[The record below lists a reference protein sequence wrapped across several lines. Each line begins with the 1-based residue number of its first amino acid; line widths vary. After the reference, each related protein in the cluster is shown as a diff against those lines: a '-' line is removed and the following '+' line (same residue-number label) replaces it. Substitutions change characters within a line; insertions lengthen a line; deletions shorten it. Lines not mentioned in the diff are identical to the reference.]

1 MIDRSLHRKIWGQTI
16 YAWLKW
22 CIILLGVKLLVS
34 AASIR
39 RDGKQVMWK
48 MVSFQINASVMDLNY
63 SIWLSASWALV
74 PFKCEIME
82 SASLKYI
89 SYVRCYPGRTVTKP
103 VQINEKYAKNK
114 RFKEIHLYFLVFLC
128 CTWIIHYSNIQHSA
142 PHSLLI
148 IQRMS

>member
-1 MIDRSLHRKIWGQTI
+1 MIDRSSHRKIWGQTI

-48 MVSFQINASVMDLNY
+48 MGSFQINASVMDLNY
-63 SIWLSASWALV
+63 SIWLVSVHAALWCHLNGLWNYGKRIIQIHN
-74 PFKCEIME
+74 F
-82 SASLKYI
+82 
-89 SYVRCYPGRTVTKP
+89 YVWCYPGRTVTKP

-128 CTWIIHYSNIQHSA
+128 CTWIIHYSNI
-142 PHSLLI
+142 
-148 IQRMS
+148 